1 MKGFLNFIGMSVGG
15 WLGWWLGAQISMFV
29 AFMVSMVGTGIGL
42 YYTQRT
48 VKRLLP

>member
-1 MKGFLNFIGMSVGG
+1 MKGFLNLIGMSVGG
-15 WLGWWLGAQISMFV
+15 WLGWWLGAQISLFT

-42 YYTQRT
+42 YYTVRA

>member
-1 MKGFLNFIGMSVGG
+1 MKGFLNLIGMSVGG
-15 WLGWWLGAQISMFV
+15 WLGWWLGAQISLFT

-42 YYTQRT
+42 YYTQRM